1 MLISLPTNQSK
12 PKMKRFFA
20 ILLLLLTVTTAATAQ
35 NVIVGERLPDL
46 SLRRWLMDLEP
57 EQTEYTCYLFYH
69 SESELCKKAL
79 SKIKPLIDSAEWE
92 LGLVIVT
99 KEEYEDAG
107 VTLTEHLDDRI
118 GVAFDLQGRAF
129 RSLEV
134 NFILS
139 LIKRRVKSFYFQ
151 TVSYAPVILAFVTL
165 G

>member
-1 MLISLPTNQSK
+1 
-12 PKMKRFFA
+12 MKRFFA

-35 NVIVGERLPDL
+35 NVIIGERLPDL

-79 SKIKPLIDSAEWE
+79 SKIKPLIESAEWE

-134 NFILS
+134 NFIPFCV
-139 LIKRRVKSFYFQ
+139 ICDRKRRALWCGNGATLTNSVLDK
-151 TVSYAPVILAFVTL
+151 ILTIK
-165 G
+165 